1 MKKDARVT
9 WGAGWILA
17 LGMSCACAD
26 PVTLQGEVLEKG
38 SGDPI
43 LGAAVYLVDNDSINA
58 TSDEHGRFTLTL
70 PAPGDYTLG
79 AVAVGYESNRQIPIT
94 AAAESGA
101 RGLTKKIFL
110 RQDYTIPP
118 VVVRAERNPERVS
131 KTVITGKELSEV
143 PGAGRDPIKALQA
156 LPGIAMGSDIS
167 GDPAI
172 RGSNPEDNAYYVDG
186 VPVGYLFHMGGLISV
201 LPISIVDDFN
211 LYAAAFGPEYGDVTG
226 AVIDVALRKP
236 RTDRLGGKIN
246 LSLIGADGLIEGPIA
261 PHQSVLLSVRRSYL
275 DFLLG
280 TIEDNKTG
288 DKIIFPRYYDYQGKY
303 VWEVNDAN
311 TLIANMSG
319 ASDSVGFTLTKNP
332 DNGTEH
338 EPYLIGSSTIDQS
351 YHTQNIEL
359 NTRMTSSAVN
369 KLYVGRTRT
378 ASFSSIGTAGTVDVA
393 FDDLFLR
400 DIFRFEPAP
409 NHATTVGGNY
419 SHLKVK
425 LNLDILY
432 TPTGIGDHVP
442 DLNDA
447 PRVQI
452 NENFPV
458 RSEIVFAKDRW
469 RVTPDLTLIGGLHW
483 THDDYLDRSYL
494 EPRLGLEWDWTVRTL
509 ITAGWGK
516 YNQFPAGIQVV
527 DNFGNPNLRRLRSTH
542 NVLGMAQKLDEGWT
556 WKLEGYYKTFDDF
569 VTSDPDVKYT
579 NGASGTAHGAEL
591 LIKKDSPTLWSGW
604 LSLTYSQSRRK
615 VDATGKTLPLSF
627 DQPLIATGVLSYKP
641 SADWSFG
648 ARWTY
653 HTGNP
658 YTPINGGIQRKDKDG
673 KTTYGPNYDEVN
685 SRRLNAYH
693 RLDLRIDRYIVNNTW
708 KVNGYLELINAY
720 NHKNVDG
727 FDYNYNYEE
736 HTRVYQLPFLPVLGV
751 EMEF

>member
-1 MKKDARVT
+1 MNKGADVT
-9 WGAGWILA
+9 WKVGFALV
-17 LGMSCACAD
+17 LGMRMACAD
-26 PVTLQGEVLEKG
+26 PVTLQGEVLQKG

-43 LGAAVYLVDNDSINA
+43 LGAAVYVVDNDSINA

-79 AVAVGYESNRQIPIT
+79 AVAVGYESDKQIPM
-94 AAAESGA
+94 SGENLT
-101 RGLTKKIFL
+101 RGVTKKIYL
-110 RQDYTIPP
+110 RQDFTIPP

-131 KTVITGKELSEV
+131 KTMITGQELSEV

-172 RGSNPEDNAYYVDG
+172 RGSNPDDNVYYVDG

-201 LPISIVDDFN
+201 LPTDMVDNFN
-211 LYAAAFGPEYGDVTG
+211 LYAAAFGPEYDDVTG

-236 RTDRLGGKIN
+236 RTDRLGGKVNI
-246 LSLIGADGLIEGPIA
+246 SLIGADALIEGPVA
-261 PHQSVLLSVRRSYL
+261 PHQSALLSIRRSYL
-275 DFLLG
+275 DLLLG
-280 TIEDNKTG
+280 TMEDSKTG
-288 DKIIFPRYYDYQGKY
+288 DKFIFPRYYDYQGKY
-303 VWEVNDAN
+303 IWEVDDAN
-311 TLIANMSG
+311 TLTANMNG

-338 EPYLIGSSTIDQS
+338 APYLIGSSSFAQA
-351 YHTQNIEL
+351 YHTQDIEWD
-359 NTRMTSSAVN
+359 TRTASSSVN
-369 KLYVGRTRT
+369 KLYVGHSRST
-378 ASFSSIGTAGTVDVA
+378 SSAAIGTAGTTDVT
-393 FDDLFLR
+393 FDNLFVR
-400 DIFRFEPAP
+400 DEFRFEPAT

-419 SHLKVK
+419 SYLAVK
-425 LNLDILY
+425 LNLDIID
-432 TPTGIGDHVP
+432 TPVGIGDTEP
-442 DLNDA
+442 DLNNA
-447 PRVQI
+447 PRIQSAD
-452 NENFPV
+452 NFPV

-469 RVTPDLTLIGGLHW
+469 RVAQDLTLIGGLHW
-483 THDDYLDRSYL
+483 THDDYLDHTYV
-494 EPRLGLEWDWTVRTL
+494 EPRVGLEWDWTPRTL

-516 YNQFPAGIQVV
+516 YNQFPSGVQVIDV
-527 DNFGNPNLRRLRSTH
+527 FGNPHLQRLRSTH
-542 NVLGMAQKLDEGWT
+542 SVLGMAQKLDEGWT
-556 WKLEGYYKTFDDF
+556 WKLEGYYKSFDDL
-569 VTSDPDVKYT
+569 VTSDPVVKYT

-604 LSLTYSQSRRK
+604 LSLTYSQSRRQ
-615 VDATGKTLPLSF
+615 VDATGKTLPLDF

-658 YTPINGGIQRKDKDG
+658 YTPINGGIAPPPKSDKP
-673 KTTYGPNYDEVN
+673 YAPNYGEVN

-693 RLDLRIDRYIVNNTW
+693 RLDLRVDRHIVNNTW

-727 FDYNYNYEE
+727 FDYNFDYTS
-736 HTRVYQLPFLPVLGV
+736 HTRIYQLPLLPILGV